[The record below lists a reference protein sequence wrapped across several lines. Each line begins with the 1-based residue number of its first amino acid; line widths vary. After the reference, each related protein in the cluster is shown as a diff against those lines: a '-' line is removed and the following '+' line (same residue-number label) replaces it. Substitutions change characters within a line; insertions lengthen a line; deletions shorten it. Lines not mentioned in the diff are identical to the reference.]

1 MKVLLLLYGDAEA
14 EEAMGAD
21 KRRAVVDEHIRF
33 GRLLDERRAMV
44 IGEALEDASTART
57 IRFPAGGA
65 APYVTDGPYL
75 ETKEALGGFY
85 LLNAGRSTRRSSSR
99 SRFPAHRASLPSCA
113 SSPGCSSRDAMS
125 VRYRPPSIETVAT
138 PR

>member
-33 GRLLDERRAMV
+33 GRLLDERRALV

-85 LLNAGRSTRRSSSR
+85 LLECG
-99 SRFPAHRASLPSCA
+99 SLDEAIELAKQVPR
-113 SSPGCSSRDAMS
+113 SPG
-125 VRYRPPSIETVAT
+125 IVAEL
-138 PR
+138 RLVAGM